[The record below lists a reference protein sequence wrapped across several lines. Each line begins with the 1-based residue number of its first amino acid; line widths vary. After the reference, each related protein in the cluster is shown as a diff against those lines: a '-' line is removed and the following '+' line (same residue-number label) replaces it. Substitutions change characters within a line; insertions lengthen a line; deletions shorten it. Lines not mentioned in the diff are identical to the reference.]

1 MTVFHYGNQSV
12 EYEKIGQGQPLIL
25 LLGMN
30 DIIESWLEVIG
41 YLKKYFEVY
50 IIYRPGIGKGNVDME
65 KVSIQ
70 NTAVIIESFIQNNR
84 LKNVILMGHSYGGL
98 CIQAI
103 MCSNEINIARAILID
118 SSSVNFKQLDTL
130 DTPILN
136 DFQSDDK
143 WLNYCSNLMNLPS
156 EKIIKRLN
164 VHNVYN
170 NPRIYSN
177 FYKTMYTETKNWDQ
191 DAKMLNDNYKKV
203 NIPLLIIGRDLEYA
217 SQNLIEENIPVKEAY
232 LFERKWRELIIE
244 QKNLSSKSEVH
255 FIESSTHNIHIDQP
269 KVLAEI
275 IKLFCFK

>member
-1 MTVFHYGNQSV
+1 M
-12 EYEKIGQGQPLIL
+12 
-25 LLGMN
+25 
-30 DIIESWLEVIG
+30 
-41 YLKKYFEVY
+41 KYTLF
-50 IIYRPGIGKGNVDME
+50 IDIYRPGIGKGNVDME

-70 NTAVIIESFIQNNR
+70 NTAVIIEDFIQNNR
-84 LKNVILMGHSYGGL
+84 LKNVILIGHSYGEL

-103 MCSNEINIARAILID
+103 MCSNEINIARVILID
-118 SSSVNFKQLDTL
+118 SSSVNFRQIDTL

-136 DFQSDDK
+136 AFQSDDK
-143 WLNYCSNLMNLPS
+143 WLNYCSNFMNLPS

-177 FYKTMYTETKNWDQ
+177 FYKTMCTETKNWDQ
-191 DAKMLNDNYKKV
+191 NAKMLNDNYKKV
-203 NIPLLIIGRDLEYA
+203 NIH
-217 SQNLIEENIPVKEAY
+217 VKEAY

-255 FIESSTHNIHIDQP
+255 FIESSTHNIHIVQP
-269 KVLAEI
+269 KILAEI